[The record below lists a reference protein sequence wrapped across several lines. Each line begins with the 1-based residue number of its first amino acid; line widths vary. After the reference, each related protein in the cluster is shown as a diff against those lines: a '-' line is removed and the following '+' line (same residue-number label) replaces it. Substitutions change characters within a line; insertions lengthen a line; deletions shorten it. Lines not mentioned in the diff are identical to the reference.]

1 MTFGNLSADTQ
12 GSLLMRDLANF
23 LAFGSWV
30 YTGPRLFKDAK
41 ALLKAELLPYD
52 FNLLYRRDFME
63 ALRNFPI
70 ESLISEIGKITDPR
84 KPRGIR
90 HPSKTGKLYSYDS
103 QKRYPYFLSSL
114 GFARERTYSLLV
126 RGKVFLQ
133 FVSKDEINSF
143 NNYTPNH
150 NPLLLNDYQKYV
162 FLYSIVENDGALLN
176 FTLTPYFIEL
186 GGRVNL
192 GEGALDFKVYEAQ
205 DEIFIF
211 SPDTIDV
218 RFKKKIETKFLKIT
232 KRPIKPIFEEVK
244 MKDRQELDSA
254 ILEALGLDPK
264 VYLPKIYEGLC
275 ELVRERLELPK
286 VRKKAR
292 KTKTK
297 RDIEKLKE
305 DVIREILPEG
315 VKKFPED
322 FWDVSIKRGK
332 FKELDLPDQ
341 PLEIS
346 QPFLGEIT
354 ISSKNEFTYK
364 TRNPSEAKYL
374 KYAHYNGAY
383 RVKIPVE
390 PIFILKTVSAYE
402 RYIRDLK
409 NRLFE
414 AFYNRIHDQKLSHN
428 LTQSALE
435 TLKLPEIQSK

>member
-1 MTFGNLSADTQ
+1 
-12 GSLLMRDLANF
+12 
-23 LAFGSWV
+23 
-30 YTGPRLFKDAK
+30 
-41 ALLKAELLPYD
+41 
-52 FNLLYRRDFME
+52 
-63 ALRNFPI
+63 
-70 ESLISEIGKITDPR
+70 
-84 KPRGIR
+84 
-90 HPSKTGKLYSYDS
+90 
-103 QKRYPYFLSSL
+103 
-114 GFARERTYSLLV
+114 
-126 RGKVFLQ
+126 
-133 FVSKDEINSF
+133 
-143 NNYTPNH
+143 
-150 NPLLLNDYQKYV
+150 
-162 FLYSIVENDGALLN
+162 LLN

-254 ILEALGLDPK
+254 ILEAIGLDPK

-332 FKELDLPDQ
+332 FKELDLLDQ

-374 KYAHYNGAY
+374 KYAHYNSAY

-435 TLKLPEIQSK
+435 ALKLPEIQSK

>member
-1 MTFGNLSADTQ
+1 MFIRAIKNPHRSQQRLGFLKYLVYKASQNDSTPLKVLGE
-12 GSLLMRDLANF
+12 DLAKTLSKKINIS
-23 LAFGSWV
+23 LNNSIEEYV
-30 YTGPRLFKDAK
+30 KNR
-41 ALLKAELLPYD
+41 
-52 FNLLYRRDFME
+52 
-63 ALRNFPI
+63 LRNHSKNTQ
-70 ESLISEIGKITDPR
+70 EKIYMELQDLYLSDP
-84 KPRGIR
+84 KI
-90 HPSKTGKLYSYDS
+90 PSKTGKLYSYDS

-162 FLYSIVENDGALLN
+162 FLYFIVENDGALLN

-374 KYAHYNGAY
+374 KYAHYNSAY

-435 TLKLPEIQSK
+435 ALKLPEIQSK